1 MVSNL
6 DILAP
11 LGKSDHAI
19 IKFTINCE
27 MNYQQPQIK
36 KLFNK
41 GNYDGIKNKINS
53 INWEEEFNKYPDD
66 INKQW
71 KFFCDIY
78 ADAEKTY
85 IPRKTVYVNGKMNKK
100 LSTPLDKKTLRKIKQ
115 KNKLWSKFRN
125 DLALEEEK
133 LKFRQLRN
141 QVRRLTRKGKK
152 IMEKNIA
159 KNIKSNPKAFWKYTQ
174 SKLKTKPGIPD
185 LEKAETGDKPT
196 FTKTDDEKADVFLN
210 YFGSVFTLEPD
221 SEMPHFEE
229 RNYKGILENIDL
241 TEDMVLKKLKELKV
255 NKSPGPDAIHPRV
268 IQEIAESIT
277 VPITLIFKTSLQLK
291 ELPDQWK
298 HASVCA
304 IFKKGNKTKPQ
315 NYRPVS
321 LTSIICKTLESLVR
335 DHIIEHMKLNN
346 LFSEKQFGFISG
358 RSTTL
363 QLLHVLNIWTDILDQ
378 GGEIEAIYCDF
389 MKAFDKVPHK
399 RLIHKINKYGIK
411 GNVLGWIKA
420 FLSNRT
426 QCVNIGC
433 ATSNTAP
440 VTSGIP
446 QGSVLGPIL
455 FVIYINDLP
464 DIVDKDSH
472 VFLFADDTKLFREI
486 NSPIDRKILQ
496 QDLDN
501 LTDWSNKWLLK
512 FHPDK
517 CVSMIISRNSE
528 IREASYVMEN
538 HNLNCSNCE
547 KDIGV
552 FIDNTLSFERH
563 ISYAVNKANRVLAIT
578 RKTFECMDNNIFNQI
593 FKTLVRP
600 HLEYAAPVWSPHL
613 TTQKEL
619 LENVQRRV
627 TKMVPGLSDL
637 SYPERLRKLNLPT
650 LAYRRV
656 RGDMIQ
662 AYKLMNDIDGYDK
675 SLPSL
680 LQMSNTGLRGHSKK
694 LYKQRANKNIR
705 KYYFTNRIT
714 SLWNSLPE
722 HIIKSKDLI
731 NFEKNIDEH
740 WKNQD
745 LVYDNFKADIRI
757 GPERPDRPGTTTTNT
772 NSACDTL
779 PP

>member
-1 MVSNL
+1 
-6 DILAP
+6 
-11 LGKSDHAI
+11 
-19 IKFTINCE
+19 
-27 MNYQQPQIK
+27 
-36 KLFNK
+36 
-41 GNYDGIKNKINS
+41 
-53 INWEEEFNKYPDD
+53 
-66 INKQW
+66 
-71 KFFCDIY
+71 
-78 ADAEKTY
+78 
-85 IPRKTVYVNGKMNKK
+85 
-100 LSTPLDKKTLRKIKQ
+100 
-115 KNKLWSKFRN
+115 
-125 DLALEEEK
+125 
-133 LKFRQLRN
+133 
-141 QVRRLTRKGKK
+141 
-152 IMEKNIA
+152 
-159 KNIKSNPKAFWKYTQ
+159 
-174 SKLKTKPGIPD
+174 
-185 LEKAETGDKPT
+185 
-196 FTKTDDEKADVFLN
+196 
-210 YFGSVFTLEPD
+210 
-221 SEMPHFEE
+221 
-229 RNYKGILENIDL
+229 
-241 TEDMVLKKLKELKV
+241 
-255 NKSPGPDAIHPRV
+255 
-268 IQEIAESIT
+268 
-277 VPITLIFKTSLQLK
+277 
-291 ELPDQWK
+291 
-298 HASVCA
+298 
-304 IFKKGNKTKPQ
+304 
-315 NYRPVS
+315 
-321 LTSIICKTLESLVR
+321 
-335 DHIIEHMKLNN
+335 MKLNN

-358 RSTTL
+358 RSTNL

-578 RKTFECMDNNIFNQI
+578 RKTFECTDNNIFNQI

-619 LENVQRRV
+619 LENVQRRA

-745 LVYDNFKADIRI
+745 LVYDNFKAEIRI

-779 PP
+779 PS